1 MDARALG
8 SSPIQGDSPAGF
20 DAKYEPEYADVSAE
34 IGKLGSATQAGAVNW
49 AVIAEQGQIILEQK
63 SKDLQIAAYVGIA
76 WQKAG
81 GIGGLQDAVHLFLGL
96 LGTFWETAFPPS
108 AKLRRR
114 TNAFD
119 WWHERACAD
128 VLNYGDAPAL
138 PRDVLDSLT
147 EDLQKLDQLA
157 GELMPDAM
165 PLRDLLEAVRRLPV
179 KADAPALAPE
189 PPQPPKTV
197 PPEPPQSSQAVPPPA
212 PQPAVPPRPAP
223 SPAPEQSSA
232 AASEDETKAALK
244 DFASAASRY
253 AFLLHRAVPE
263 DPLAWQVLRLA
274 LWGKVTVL
282 PPAENGQT
290 HIPPPD
296 ADRLAALR
304 RMLEAGK
311 YLNAALG
318 GEDLFAASIFCLDA
332 QYLIDAALEGLGGAY
347 AEARQRVREETARF
361 VRRLKGV
368 EQLAFDGGMPFAG
381 QDTLDWLEG
390 IASPARPQP
399 AEAFPGPQ
407 TADMQKNSDA
417 AGNAVPAAADNIMAE
432 AERLAAADQ
441 LEAALRLLEQA
452 QGDSPAANMAMRA
465 CQLRLLCNARELE
478 TASALAQGLLDE
490 LEARRIESWDVTLAL
505 DVLLA
510 ARKAFSLAKDRDRA
524 AAVQNRIARLR
535 PSAALGWKR

>member
-179 KADAPALAPE
+179 KVDAPA
-189 PPQPPKTV
+189 
-197 PPEPPQSSQAVPPPA
+197 
-212 PQPAVPPRPAP
+212 
-223 SPAPEQSSA
+223 PAPEQSST

-244 DFASAASRY
+244 DFAAAASRY

-296 ADRLAALR
+296 ADRLAALH

-381 QDTLDWLEG
+381 QDTLDWLDG

-407 TADMQKNSDA
+407 TADMQKSSDA
-417 AGNAVPAAADNIMAE
+417 TGNAVPAAADNIMAE

-441 LEAALRLLEQA
+441 L
-452 QGDSPAANMAMRA
+452 
-465 CQLRLLCNARELE
+465 
-478 TASALAQGLLDE
+478 
-490 LEARRIESWDVTLAL
+490 
-505 DVLLA
+505 
-510 ARKAFSLAKDRDRA
+510 
-524 AAVQNRIARLR
+524 
-535 PSAALGWKR
+535 